1 VVAKVSLYTF
11 FRKWQEKY
19 NRFPSYNEV
28 NKNVVLRILGDDAIR
43 KYSRAVDISEDELIE
58 DALKYGLQQT
68 PPKEEGNVSFCSRSY
83 VKHQSNIYFPR
94 LKKSSITSCLFW
106 FKSLLPS
113 QIKQNCFT
121 ALMEAGLHEKDF
133 YEKVCSAVG
142 KLARIYGFELDYVSH
157 TQIQQLWCDY
167 IIGKINSP
175 VWGDDDPVTQTNS
188 KRLSMADMWI
198 NEFVQKNK
206 LEVPIYQYYA
216 EGPDNILNW
225 TCKGRLQIEEQEYT
239 GTGVSD
245 TKAEAKRQ
253 ACQEIK
259 DQVEGK
265 VTTNSARDM
274 CYVHEGKRYHSDEC
288 EKITSLKKGPMVSK
302 IEMVKF
308 LKSNYKSMVEIED
321 ETIKTFQKTKCID
334 EIRAMVDDFLKREA
348 IPKMREKIEEL
359 RTKFEESGKLT
370 VDDIVNLDRITQ
382 HMEDLSVSANMAGG
396 SDMPVEPATMNQAM
410 QAEARVNL
418 PSAPNPQPTAMA
430 PAMTAPGDDIMAA
443 VQIAETM
450 TLVPVGAPNMLSVG
464 AIGFDL
470 KSLIYEQF
478 LDADQE
484 YSITESAA
492 TGAIVLQIPYAAT
505 SPFNNQYIRAYASMH
520 GRYAGAISYRITVIG
535 NQLLSGALGVCWQPT
550 KVEGS
555 TIIISEAQR
564 FSYVV
569 KSVAMPWNTIMT
581 LHDARKSEFWR
592 STSDDLG
599 DLSQRPHLVI
609 FTALAVYNPYR
620 DNTLVRIRIASKL
633 NNASEPN
640 PFIFAAPSLTPTV
653 PVEGRSGF
661 ETFDEYFKQVI
672 NNPISIYTDGTR
684 RGATDYTLG
693 ERYQDFTDMPQNPAI
708 TAKWM
713 QATGIPRTGGVAAT
727 SFYLAAESEEFWPTI
742 TEFWRGQSAVY
753 DTYNKYVGIYY
764 FSTMDATHHVKLG
777 TRIPIPGFFP
787 YSTTTPSSQDRL
799 DEVAWNN
806 AKNWTKYVSFVTE
819 DPELKVILYNQT
831 QYRTMDVVVEPTMT
845 DIRYAAHGYIKII
858 TNQGTA
864 FLFLTSYIT
873 QRPDSVNLSR
883 LCQLPHQGVV
893 PPKFPFINVDE
904 QLGSIRFFESLP
916 TGFQNLLFTTI
927 PPSSLTVTDY
937 PDGTATNDAT
947 IERWFYRMAKDLP
960 LTQCIQLILVDQ
972 TSQRII
978 AYVRYFQEWRQ
989 FVINTTSPN
998 YRVLTI
1004 GTSNL
1009 VIQAIEITNRTN
1021 AFPETNTDSW
1031 FSRTSTVFGLQ
1042 EQYCVPTLALEAAVE
1057 EIEVVANA
1065 QMLAMMAGGG
1075 LSGIGQAIG
1084 QMQQYKQ
1091 DEKMQS
1097 NLFTQQQK
1105 LQHNQFGHDV
1115 ELQGNMFAQQNYL
1128 QGTQN
1133 AFNEMMQQNQFAH
1146 NLAFNKQQA
1155 SEQRATNAANAQN
1168 EMTVRGLSTRVN
1180 FLRQGGESSC

>member
-1 VVAKVSLYTF
+1 
-11 FRKWQEKY
+11 
-19 NRFPSYNEV
+19 
-28 NKNVVLRILGDDAIR
+28 
-43 KYSRAVDISEDELIE
+43 
-58 DALKYGLQQT
+58 
-68 PPKEEGNVSFCSRSY
+68 
-83 VKHQSNIYFPR
+83 
-94 LKKSSITSCLFW
+94 
-106 FKSLLPS
+106 
-113 QIKQNCFT
+113 
-121 ALMEAGLHEKDF
+121 
-133 YEKVCSAVG
+133 
-142 KLARIYGFELDYVSH
+142 
-157 TQIQQLWCDY
+157 
-167 IIGKINSP
+167 
-175 VWGDDDPVTQTNS
+175 
-188 KRLSMADMWI
+188 
-198 NEFVQKNK
+198 
-206 LEVPIYQYYA
+206 
-216 EGPDNILNW
+216 
-225 TCKGRLQIEEQEYT
+225 
-239 GTGVSD
+239 
-245 TKAEAKRQ
+245 
-253 ACQEIK
+253 
-259 DQVEGK
+259 
-265 VTTNSARDM
+265 
-274 CYVHEGKRYHSDEC
+274 
-288 EKITSLKKGPMVSK
+288 
-302 IEMVKF
+302 
-308 LKSNYKSMVEIED
+308 
-321 ETIKTFQKTKCID
+321 
-334 EIRAMVDDFLKREA
+334 
-348 IPKMREKIEEL
+348 
-359 RTKFEESGKLT
+359 
-370 VDDIVNLDRITQ
+370 
-382 HMEDLSVSANMAGG
+382 
-396 SDMPVEPATMNQAM
+396 
-410 QAEARVNL
+410 
-418 PSAPNPQPTAMA
+418 
-430 PAMTAPGDDIMAA
+430 
-443 VQIAETM
+443 
-450 TLVPVGAPNMLSVG
+450 
-464 AIGFDL
+464 
-470 KSLIYEQF
+470 
-478 LDADQE
+478 
-484 YSITESAA
+484 
-492 TGAIVLQIPYAAT
+492 
-505 SPFNNQYIRAYASMH
+505 
-520 GRYAGAISYRITVIG
+520 
-535 NQLLSGALGVCWQPT
+535 
-550 KVEGS
+550 
-555 TIIISEAQR
+555 
-564 FSYVV
+564 
-569 KSVAMPWNTIMT
+569 
-581 LHDARKSEFWR
+581 
-592 STSDDLG
+592 
-599 DLSQRPHLVI
+599 
-609 FTALAVYNPYR
+609 
-620 DNTLVRIRIASKL
+620 
-633 NNASEPN
+633 
-640 PFIFAAPSLTPTV
+640 
-653 PVEGRSGF
+653 
-661 ETFDEYFKQVI
+661 
-672 NNPISIYTDGTR
+672 
-684 RGATDYTLG
+684 
-693 ERYQDFTDMPQNPAI
+693 
-708 TAKWM
+708 
-713 QATGIPRTGGVAAT
+713 
-727 SFYLAAESEEFWPTI
+727 
-742 TEFWRGQSAVY
+742 
-753 DTYNKYVGIYY
+753 
-764 FSTMDATHHVKLG
+764 
-777 TRIPIPGFFP
+777 
-787 YSTTTPSSQDRL
+787 
-799 DEVAWNN
+799 
-806 AKNWTKYVSFVTE
+806 
-819 DPELKVILYNQT
+819 
-831 QYRTMDVVVEPTMT
+831 MDVVVEPTMT